1 MSNTNQEFAEL
12 MCKMEEQKRTP
23 YWLRNSLNSRVYESL
38 MKVIPYYTTEE
49 KNHLPALVNIFSCLT
64 RRFDDNKNRYRI
76 LRDFCSDDAFE
87 IEQLISRLNSCMDD
101 FLYEQWTAEP
111 IYSLENFAFIASYY
125 LPLP

>member
-49 KNHLPALVNIFSCLT
+49 KNHLPALVNIFSRYRANACSRHYD
-64 RRFDDNKNRYRI
+64 RRFDDNKNRYRR
-76 LRDFCSDDAFE
+76 LRIFCSDDAFE
-87 IEQLISRLNSCMDD
+87 IELGISR
-101 FLYEQWTAEP
+101 FEY